1 METPVVMYVHI
12 SGRPRRN
19 FIFRAIRHMQTS
31 GVKSMQLRG
40 DLLRQMQWWIN
51 SLSSRRAPSSYFW
64 KRQPDT
70 PLVCSDASGEDGWGA
85 CAMGLH
91 IAGPWPREWQQS
103 AGAGAPHMLFKE
115 MLAPVVTSLLLAP
128 FVPGAVFACAT
139 DNAGAA
145 FVLNSLSCA
154 CPETLKLLRP
164 LSDGL
169 TRAGV
174 GLVAD
179 HAHRERNAHTDD
191 LSHALPM
198 RLWSRCV
205 AQAQPARHAAHTMV
219 HFAIMDTATGEAFTA
234 SMSFPRLF
242 VRGARDEAP

>member
-1 METPVVMYVHI
+1 
-12 SGRPRRN
+12 
-19 FIFRAIRHMQTS
+19 
-31 GVKSMQLRG
+31 
-40 DLLRQMQWWIN
+40 
-51 SLSSRRAPSSYFW
+51 
-64 KRQPDT
+64 
-70 PLVCSDASGEDGWGA
+70 
-85 CAMGLH
+85 
-91 IAGPWPREWQQS
+91 
-103 AGAGAPHMLFKE
+103 MLFKE
-115 MLAPVVTSLLLAP
+115 VLAPVVTALLLAP
-128 FVPGAVFACAT
+128 FVRGSVFACAT

-145 FVLNSLSCA
+145 FTLNSLSCA

-179 HAHRERNAHTDD
+179 HAHRERNGHTDD

-205 AQAQPARHAAHTMV
+205 AQDDGSVRARTTRV
-219 HFAIMDTATGEAFTA
+219 PFAIMDMASGEAYTA

-242 VRGARDEAP
+242 VRGVPDAAP